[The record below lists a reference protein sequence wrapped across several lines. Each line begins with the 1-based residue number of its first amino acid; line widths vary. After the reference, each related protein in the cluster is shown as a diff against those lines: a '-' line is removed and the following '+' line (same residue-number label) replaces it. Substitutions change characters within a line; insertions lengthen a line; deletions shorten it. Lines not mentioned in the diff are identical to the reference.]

1 MAEGRNVSGNCA
13 GIFILFLAQRA
24 YFAVPDESVI
34 GTCDC
39 NFVFAWKL
47 WGAGDSK
54 LWLFVNFIYP
64 AGWYAVSDK
73 MLFPSMIM
81 FMLIFIEA
89 YIYLI
94 GESLWLTVFHK
105 ERAVT
110 FHQGKIQLEQLW
122 DIGFSI
128 LFLSLV
134 YTACS
139 YVLGDY
145 FESNR
150 IFFSLIG
157 ILMTNK
163 LVSAR
168 IQHKK
173 IWTICMLTVYSLLS
187 FTFWGGYDFR
197 TLGMTVILVVVTHFS
212 LKFTDR
218 FNYEWIRTCD
228 VKAGMILSY
237 FAVQQFYGSRVKGL
251 PTTTDETTKS
261 RITQEEADSIKRWEK
276 SKYGKEQ
283 IMVVRYI
290 PFAVFIL
297 IGMITY
303 LIGVWRLK

>member
-1 MAEGRNVSGNCA
+1 MSGNCA

-39 NFVFAWKL
+39 NFVFCVEVM
-47 WGAGDSK
+47 GGRR
-54 LWLFVNFIYP
+54 FEIM
-64 AGWYAVSDK
+64 AVCKFYLSCRMVCSSDK

-168 IQHKK
+168 IPHKK

-197 TLGMTVILVVVTHFS
+197 TLGMTVILVVVTAF
-212 LKFTDR
+212 
-218 FNYEWIRTCD
+218 
-228 VKAGMILSY
+228 
-237 FAVQQFYGSRVKGL
+237 
-251 PTTTDETTKS
+251 
-261 RITQEEADSIKRWEK
+261 
-276 SKYGKEQ
+276 
-283 IMVVRYI
+283 
-290 PFAVFIL
+290 
-297 IGMITY
+297 
-303 LIGVWRLK
+303 

>member
-24 YFAVPDESVI
+24 YFSVPDESVI

-39 NFVFAWKL
+39 NFVFCVEVM
-47 WGAGDSK
+47 GGRRSK

-128 LFLSLV
+128 LFLSWSILPAV
-134 YTACS
+134 MYSEIILKVT
-139 YVLGDY
+139 G
-145 FESNR
+145 
-150 IFFSLIG
+150 FFSL
-157 ILMTNK
+157 
-163 LVSAR
+163 
-168 IQHKK
+168 
-173 IWTICMLTVYSLLS
+173 
-187 FTFWGGYDFR
+187 
-197 TLGMTVILVVVTHFS
+197 
-212 LKFTDR
+212 
-218 FNYEWIRTCD
+218 
-228 VKAGMILSY
+228 
-237 FAVQQFYGSRVKGL
+237 
-251 PTTTDETTKS
+251 
-261 RITQEEADSIKRWEK
+261 
-276 SKYGKEQ
+276 
-283 IMVVRYI
+283 
-290 PFAVFIL
+290 
-297 IGMITY
+297 
-303 LIGVWRLK
+303 